1 MKKLLSTIFLS
12 CSPFVAFASNGG
24 AASLPIYDLL
34 LLPLSLEFSGPL
46 PLALGTIGLAVAAIT
61 FLSGCHHQEG
71 AKRFIRDIIE
81 VKGFNRHTESYDTSI
96 IYHKEGSEP

>member
-24 AASLPIYDLL
+24 AALLPIYDLL

-71 AKRFIRDIIE
+71 ARRFFGVIFGVGTAIAAPQAIAMIT
-81 VKGFNRHTESYDTSI
+81 GCLI
-96 IYHKEGSEP
+96 P